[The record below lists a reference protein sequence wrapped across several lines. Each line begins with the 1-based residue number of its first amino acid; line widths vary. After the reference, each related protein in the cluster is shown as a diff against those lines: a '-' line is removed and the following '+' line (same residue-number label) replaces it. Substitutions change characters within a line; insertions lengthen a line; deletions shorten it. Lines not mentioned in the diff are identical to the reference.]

1 MPILYSVIS
10 RGTTVLAKFA
20 ECVGNF
26 AEVTEHII
34 GRIGVHNH
42 KMTYTH
48 GDYLIHYNCENKL
61 VYMCITDN
69 EFEQSRAFL
78 FLADV
83 KQKFIQTYGLQ
94 VATAIAYSMNTE
106 FSKILAQQMVY
117 FSQSREVDTISRV
130 HGQIDELKDIMVK
143 NIDSLRD
150 RGEKLE
156 LLVNKTE
163 NLSNNVRC
171 HQVSWE
177 MLPYLLFLQSVAFR
191 KASRNLARQ
200 MFWKNIRIY
209 VVVGLVITFI
219 VYVIRLEWLSVRV
232 YRSRL
237 HIYVRNDAASAWA
250 HRSEHSI
257 IPNAKP
263 LPIVLGIGLIHIH
276 FQIETS
282 TELQGVHRILQAGVK
297 ISHRRKVHQ
306 HKTGGIG
313 EGAL

>member
-10 RGTTVLAKFA
+10 RGTTVLAKYA
-20 ECVGNF
+20 DCVGNF

-48 GDYLIHYNCENKL
+48 GDYLIHYTCENKL

-69 EFEQSRAFL
+69 EFERSRAFL

-106 FSKILAQQMVY
+106 FSKILADQMNY

-163 NLSNNVRC
+163 NLSNN
-171 HQVSWE
+171 
-177 MLPYLLFLQSVAFR
+177 SVAFR

-200 MFWKNIRIY
+200 MFWKNMRIY

-219 VYVIRLEWLSVRV
+219 VYVIVSMACGGL
-232 YRSRL
+232 
-237 HIYVRNDAASAWA
+237 AWQ
-250 HRSEHSI
+250 SC
-257 IPNAKP
+257 
-263 LPIVLGIGLIHIH
+263 V
-276 FQIETS
+276 
-282 TELQGVHRILQAGVK
+282 
-297 ISHRRKVHQ
+297 
-306 HKTGGIG
+306 
-313 EGAL
+313 